1 MSVDISEELV
11 RAAADYVPDTTGH
24 VVIAEGAGED
34 RAPAV
39 AVWHVSPTGQPTGAW
54 IRPVSMLDSDPE
66 AARQL
71 LFLTSHRAL
80 LAWDPATAVRSL
92 DAIASWAHTARAPSL
107 PTVRL
112 PEVLKEIA
120 EHRRAY
126 EAVLS
131 GCRLPS
137 GRRPAPLMWR
147 HDIPTSTTWEQ
158 FVAATHLRR
167 PAAASPVAS
176 EALHLARAAAWA
188 ATRWHETVTTINRR
202 PYLRSKN
209 LQNSLLTPGWRDQ
222 LRAAHAHGT
231 GGQ

>member
-54 IRPVSMLDSDPE
+54 IRPVSMLNSDPE

-92 DAIASWAHTARAPSL
+92 DAIASWAHITRAPSL
-107 PTVRL
+107 PAVRL
-112 PEVLKEIA
+112 PEVLK
-120 EHRRAY
+120 
-126 EAVLS
+126 
-131 GCRLPS
+131 
-137 GRRPAPLMWR
+137 
-147 HDIPTSTTWEQ
+147 PTRTWTCSTSMSTTWN
-158 FVAATHLRR
+158 RR
-167 PAAASPVAS
+167 SNVRQSRGGRSAQGWADSGSTRVTRWCSPASS
-176 EALHLARAAAWA
+176 TSLARS
-188 ATRWHETVTTINRR
+188 RKRE
-202 PYLRSKN
+202 RSM
-209 LQNSLLTPGWRDQ
+209 P
-222 LRAAHAHGT
+222 A
-231 GGQ
+231 